1 MPTVSIRLIA
11 AIVALLNCIVSGPV
25 HADPQPARSYR
36 HPRSACV
43 VTSSAGEYPLFT
55 VLRSGNPIF
64 APPSDGIRA
73 VVFSPAGR
81 FVALVGSEIDGIQ
94 APNPKSGV
102 YGVVVVDC
110 LRGAATG
117 FLEPYRSG
125 TLRWTSDTAF
135 TFTLSENGVVYEQRV
150 GRN

>member
-1 MPTVSIRLIA
+1 MPTGSFRLIA
-11 AIVALLNCIVSGPV
+11 AIVALLSCIVSGSV
-25 HADPQPARSYR
+25 HADPQPVRSYR

-55 VLRSGNPIF
+55 VTRSGSPIF
-64 APPSDGIRA
+64 APQSDGIQA

-81 FVALVGSEIDGIQ
+81 FVALVGSEINGIQ
-94 APNPKSGV
+94 APNPKPGV

-110 LRGAATG
+110 LTGAATG

-125 TLRWTSDTAF
+125 TLHWKSDIVF
-135 TFTLSENGVVYEQRV
+135 TFTLSENGGAYEQHI
-150 GRN
+150 GRH